1 MIPAW
6 LTWKAVKSV
15 PWGAILKWV
24 AIIGVAIAVLLYIRN
39 AESNRAKVVE
49 YKAANEALAQANIDL
64 QKSYNTQLSVLQ
76 GAITAKAEREVKY
89 ADRKKQIAAETDSG
103 CARNSPAI
111 RSSLRLLR
119 NP

>member
-6 LTWKAVKSV
+6 LTWEAVKRV
-15 PWGAILKWV
+15 PWGAIIKWV
-24 AIIGVAIAVLLYIRN
+24 AIVAAIAFVLWYIRN

-64 QKSYNTQLSVLQ
+64 QLSYNNQLSVLQ
-76 GAITAKAEREVKY
+76 GAITAKAERDLKY
-89 ADRKKQIAAETDSG
+89 AGNKKQIAAEADSG
-103 CARNSPAI
+103 CARNSPPI
-111 RSSLRLLR
+111 RASLRLLR